1 MTYRL
6 RVSNCQQHKP
16 SANQHQSTDA
26 SIAHNNHNNHYN
38 HKHKHHFYHNQFKSN
53 NNNNNITVIIIRVI
67 LEIGN
72 RLTITIIIRL

>member
-26 SIAHNNHNNHYN
+26 SNSIAHNNHNN
-38 HKHKHHFYHNQFKSN
+38 HKHKHHFYHNQFKS

>member
-26 SIAHNNHNNHYN
+26 SNSIAHNNHNN

-53 NNNNNITVIIIRVI
+53 NNNNITVIIIQVI
-67 LEIGN
+67 QEIGN